1 MFLLL
6 YKFQSSCGLKIIVIF
21 LLKRKNK
28 FVTKSYNSKQEVSLD
43 IFILLYLYFQYMIY
57 QLIPPKVTQ

>member
-6 YKFQSSCGLKIIVIF
+6 YKFQSSCGLKIIVIS
-21 LLKRKNK
+21 LLMRKNK

-43 IFILLYLYFQYMIY
+43 IFFLLYLYFQYMIY
-57 QLIPPKVTQ
+57 QLLPPKVTQ